1 MSPLRLRD
9 GTLSQEGMKQALQA
23 IQELREANLS
33 LREKNASLA
42 QEMIGP
48 ELPSWAPERGQS
60 PRRPRSPPRPVAV
73 VGQVGQAPVR
83 LVGAPCV
90 QRYAYVPRQA

>member
-1 MSPLRLRD
+1 M
-9 GTLSQEGMKQALQA
+9 SQEGMKQALAA
-23 IQELREANLS
+23 IQELREANMS
-33 LREKNASLA
+33 LREKNAELV

-48 ELPSWAPERGQS
+48 ELRGQS

-73 VGQVGQAPVR
+73 VGQVPPVR
-83 LVGAPCV
+83 LVQGPCV